1 MELVTE
7 GRLHGDNPSEDGD
20 PLERLAAE
28 SEPQTDNDELA
39 ASETEVESE
48 AGEAPKPV
56 DERDE
61 PEPDPGAPKSQVREY
76 VVLEE
81 HTFEDDGSLYYSVL
95 GKFQARNA
103 TNALRRAFKTLITD
117 NEPHKLIA
125 VTGTQWRI
133 TPVQRSHRQVES
145 VQIG

>member
-1 MELVTE
+1 MELVQE
-7 GRLHGDNPSEDGD
+7 GRLSGDNPSEAVD

-28 SEPQTDNDELA
+28 TEPETLNAELA
-39 ASETEVESE
+39 GSETQVESE
-48 AGEAPKPV
+48 AGAEPPPAA
-56 DERDE
+56 ERE
-61 PEPDPGAPKSQVREY
+61 QPEPDAGPKSQVREY